1 MEAFENPKIIVKF
14 PENSYISFC
23 HLEQE
28 SHKAMVLA
36 PNAAWKDDYWE
47 FSITYG
53 RRQFT
58 DDSQS
63 LVTFMPDQ

>member
-36 PNAAWKDDYWE
+36 PNAA
-47 FSITYG
+47 
-53 RRQFT
+53 
-58 DDSQS
+58 
-63 LVTFMPDQ
+63 